1 MGSQCEIAGNQ
12 GENVGSQCGIAGNQ
26 GKECGEE
33 NGIKK
38 KNFIRSS

>member
-1 MGSQCEIAGNQ
+1 MASQCEIAGNH

-38 KNFIRSS
+38 KNLIRSS